1 MTPTATTSRPSTVAR
16 AAHTSRAMSRA
27 AFQHT
32 LDSAKRTILLREI
45 ALLAIDS
52 FRLNKVRFALTALG
66 MVIGS
71 ASLILVATIGL
82 TGRNYALKLLE
93 NIGPNMVEVEYSG
106 GSSGSVG
113 EYRNDLLTIDDERA
127 VDTQVPAV
135 AASSPMLEMHDRVSF
150 GGGVAKDVL
159 VLGVSPDYR
168 EVRHLIVTTGRFF
181 DKTDEATHTKAAVVT
196 IPFAIQMF
204 GSPEAAINQTFL
216 LRGMPI
222 TIVGTFKESVDTFG
236 FSEVADQ
243 TILIPYSVARYFTG
257 TDKVKQIFFSIR
269 DKSDI
274 PFATKDII
282 KIIQSRHQPNS
293 VYTANTL
300 VAILRVAGQI
310 ADGLTVMLLLLA
322 TVTLAVGGVGIMNIM
337 LANVRSRIRE
347 IGIRKALGATS
358 REIKL
363 QFLMEAVFI
372 SLAGGI
378 VGAILGMAPPLA
390 ARFFTDYKIPISP
403 WSVVIALATSVLVGV
418 IFGTLPATRAA
429 QLDPVESLKYE

>member
-1 MTPTATTSRPSTVAR
+1 MTPTATTSRPSTSTR
-16 AAHTSRAMSRA
+16 TSLGGRGMSRA

-82 TGRNYALKLLE
+82 TGKQYAMKLLE

-127 VDTQVPAV
+127 VDTQVPAI

-150 GGGVAKDVL
+150 GEGVAKDVL
-159 VLGVSPDYR
+159 VLGVSPQYR
-168 EVRHLIVTTGRFF
+168 DVRHLIITAGRFF
-181 DKTDEATHTKAAVVT
+181 DDTDEATHSKAAVVT
-196 IPFAIQMF
+196 IPFATQMF

-236 FSEVADQ
+236 MSEVADQ

-282 KIIQSRHQPNS
+282 
-293 VYTANTL
+293 
-300 VAILRVAGQI
+300 
-310 ADGLTVMLLLLA
+310 
-322 TVTLAVGGVGIMNIM
+322 NID
-337 LANVRSRIRE
+337 
-347 IGIRKALGATS
+347 RK
-358 REIKL
+358 
-363 QFLMEAVFI
+363 
-372 SLAGGI
+372 
-378 VGAILGMAPPLA
+378 
-390 ARFFTDYKIPISP
+390 
-403 WSVVIALATSVLVGV
+403 
-418 IFGTLPATRAA
+418 
-429 QLDPVESLKYE
+429 